1 MRSLHIEYDFKGRG
15 DAIDLCT
22 LDDTYFVFPL
32 NAKNCLTKLHF
43 ATEELHIAM
52 EERKKEEELQAQ

>member
-1 MRSLHIEYDFKGRG
+1 MRSVHIEYDFKVRG

-32 NAKNCLTKLHF
+32 TARNVLTKLHF
-43 ATEELHIAM
+43 ATEELHLLQ
-52 EERKKEEELQAQ
+52 EKNKEAVKV